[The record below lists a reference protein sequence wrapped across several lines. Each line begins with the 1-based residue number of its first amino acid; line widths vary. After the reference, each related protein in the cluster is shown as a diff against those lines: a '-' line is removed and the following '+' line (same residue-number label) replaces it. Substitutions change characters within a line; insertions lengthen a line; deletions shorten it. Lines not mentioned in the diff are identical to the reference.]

1 MQLRDIIVSYSQD
14 RFLASPRRRPAIK
27 NEFNCCVSWI
37 ISDAQMV
44 EIMIRR
50 GQIEASLEY
59 GWQRVSFRN
68 FSRENYVENK
78 TCFSRKYQCGSRR
91 SCVSREKG
99 KMRWYIVKLASL
111 AVCESCNLRDLQIS
125 KIIIHSEKLVWDP
138 KFSQD
143 TCKTP
148 ESKLVMILGSLAAK
162 FLFARLAVSLWNLSA
177 RLTRSVLLQYFFLR
191 NT

>member
-1 MQLRDIIVSYSQD
+1 
-14 RFLASPRRRPAIK
+14 
-27 NEFNCCVSWI
+27 
-37 ISDAQMV
+37 
-44 EIMIRR
+44 
-50 GQIEASLEY
+50 
-59 GWQRVSFRN
+59 
-68 FSRENYVENK
+68 VENK

-162 FLFARLAVSLWNLSA
+162 FLFARLAVSLWNLSV
-177 RLTRSVLLQYFFLR
+177 RLTRSESCYNISFCETRKNWFLLR
-191 NT
+191 NFCLRDSREASLTTNFDSRVLRESRETFGSKKQVWLLARISKSDSRVPGSESFE